1 MTNKGADNVSDPM
14 DWAAGRAE
22 MTQPNEQLIATI
34 QRAIADQS
42 EYGLD
47 VIRENGTEWLRA
59 LLEEN
64 KRLNDFLKEEQQ
76 DLSDLQAEYMKECAL
91 LQQTR
96 EELEKAHEANKTM
109 SEQYHRIRGLYE
121 VRGNELEQV
130 KAERDDKVTAWRNN
144 RDEWKLEAESLHAEL
159 AAKDKVLQWYEL
171 QGIIDLGCEEWDVGL
186 RARQVLSSYPPR
198 EKGATE

>member
-1 MTNKGADNVSDPM
+1 MK
-14 DWAAGRAE
+14 
-22 MTQPNEQLIATI
+22 NEQLIETI

-42 EYGLD
+42 ESGLD

-76 DLSDLQAEYMKECAL
+76 DLSDLQAEYMKECAA

-96 EELEKAHEANKTM
+96 EELEQVKGRMNNLMKFSVDVTEHETV
-109 SEQYHRIRGLYE
+109 L
-121 VRGNELEQV
+121 NEL
-130 KAERDDKVTAWRNN
+130 
-144 RDEWKLEAESLHAEL
+144 S
-159 AAKDKVLQWYEL
+159 AKDKVLQWYEL

-198 EKGATE
+198 EKGATEHGTDL